1 MLGFSY
7 SSSNKSKVHLRPKKK
22 EEMRIARLGPI
33 NQEKPAVIVSDT
45 EAVFID
51 DVISDF
57 NRIELENSAISK
69 VEKIDLSSRPKVK
82 ISDFRIG
89 SPVAR
94 PTKVICVGLN
104 YAKHAVESGMTA
116 PAEPVIFMKA
126 PDTVIGANDD
136 VVVPPNSQKTDYEV
150 ELCIV
155 IGNNALYLK
164 SPEDAASHILG
175 YTISQD
181 ISERHW
187 QIERSGQWVKGKS
200 FPTFNP
206 MGPWIVTKDEL
217 AKNGLDPS
225 NLALSCTIDGEV
237 RQNSRTD
244 DLIFGINHC
253 VWYISQFMELKAGD
267 VINTGTPA
275 GVGMG
280 FKPEKYLKGGE
291 NIVTTIEGIGTIKNK
306 VVNYK

>member
-1 MLGFSY
+1 
-7 SSSNKSKVHLRPKKK
+7 
-22 EEMRIARLGPI
+22 MRIARLGPI

-45 EAVFID
+45 EAVFVD

-69 VEKIDLSSRPKVK
+69 IEKLDLSSRPKVK

-150 ELCIV
+150 ELCVV
-155 IGNNALYLK
+155 IGKNALYLK
-164 SPEDAASHILG
+164 SPEDAAAHILG

-267 VINTGTPA
+267 VINTGTPE
-275 GVGMG
+275 GVGFG
-280 FKPEKYLKGGE
+280 FRPEKYLKGGE

>member
-1 MLGFSY
+1 M
-7 SSSNKSKVHLRPKKK
+7 K
-22 EEMRIARLGPI
+22 IARLGALG
-33 NQEKPAVIVSDT
+33 QEKPAVIVSDS
-45 EAVFID
+45 EAIFVD

-57 NRIELENSAISK
+57 NRAELENGAITK
-69 VEKIDLSSRPKVK
+69 IEKIDLNGRPKVR
-82 ISDFRIG
+82 IENFRIG

-104 YAKHAVESGMTA
+104 YAKHAVESGMTP

-126 PDTVIGANDD
+126 PDTVIGPNDD
-136 VVVPPNSQKTDYEV
+136 VVVPPNSKKTDYEV

-155 IGNNALYLK
+155 IGKNALYLK
-164 SPEDAASHILG
+164 SPDEASKYILG

-187 QIERSGQWVKGKS
+187 QVERSGQWVKGKS

-206 MGPWIVTKDEL
+206 MGPWIVTADEF
-217 AKNGLDPS
+217 AKNGLDPN
-225 NLALSCTIDGEV
+225 NLSLSCTINGEV
-237 RQNSRTD
+237 RQNSRTN

-267 VINTGTPA
+267 VINTGTPE

-280 FKPEKYLKGGE
+280 FKPEKYLIGGE
-291 NIVTTIEGIGTIKNK
+291 SIVTTIEGIGTIKNK
-306 VVNYK
+306 VINYK

>member
-1 MLGFSY
+1 M
-7 SSSNKSKVHLRPKKK
+7 K
-22 EEMRIARLGPI
+22 IARLGALG
-33 NQEKPAVIVSDT
+33 QEKPAVIVSDS
-45 EAVFID
+45 EAIFVD

-57 NRIELENSAISK
+57 NRAELENGAITK
-69 VEKIDLSSRPKVK
+69 IEKIDLNGRPKVR
-82 ISDFRIG
+82 IENFRIG

-104 YAKHAVESGMTA
+104 YAKHAVESGMT
-116 PAEPVIFMKA
+116 PPTEPVIFMKA
-126 PDTVIGANDD
+126 PDTVIGPNDD
-136 VVVPPNSQKTDYEV
+136 VVVPPNSNKTDYEV

-155 IGNNALYLK
+155 IGKNALYLK
-164 SPEDAASHILG
+164 SPDEASKYILG

-187 QIERSGQWVKGKS
+187 QVERSGQWVKGKS

-206 MGPWIVTKDEL
+206 MGPWIVTADEF
-217 AKNGLDPS
+217 AKNGLDPN
-225 NLALSCTIDGEV
+225 NLSLSCTINGEV
-237 RQNSRTD
+237 RQNSRTN

-267 VINTGTPA
+267 VINTGTPE

-280 FKPEKYLKGGE
+280 FKPEKYLIGGE
-291 NIVTTIEGIGTIKNK
+291 SIVTTIEGIGTIKNK
-306 VVNYK
+306 VINYK

>member
-1 MLGFSY
+1 
-7 SSSNKSKVHLRPKKK
+7 
-22 EEMRIARLGPI
+22 MRIARLGQI
-33 NQEKPAVIVSDT
+33 YKEKPAVVVSDT
-45 EAVFID
+45 EAVFVD
-51 DVISDF
+51 DLISDF
-57 NRIELENSAISK
+57 NRVELENGAM
-69 VEKIDLSSRPKVK
+69 EKLAKADLSNRPKVK
-82 ISDFRIG
+82 IADYRIG

-104 YAKHAVESGMTA
+104 YAKHAVESGTAA

-126 PDTVIGANDD
+126 PDTVIGPNDEI
-136 VVVPPNSQKTDYEV
+136 VVPPNSLKTDYEV
-150 ELCIV
+150 ELCVV
-155 IGNNALYLK
+155 IGKNALYLK
-164 SPEDAASHILG
+164 SPEEAADHILG

-181 ISERHW
+181 VSERHW
-187 QIERSGQWVKGKS
+187 QVERSGQWVKGKS

-206 MGPWIVTKDEL
+206 MGPWIVTAAEL
-217 AKNGLDPS
+217 AKNKLDPN

-237 RQNSRTD
+237 RQNSRTN

-253 VWYISQFMELKAGD
+253 IWYISQFMELKAGD
-267 VINTGTPA
+267 VVNTGTPE

>member
-45 EAVFID
+45 EAVFVD

-69 VEKIDLSSRPKVK
+69 VEKLDLSTRPKVK

-150 ELCIV
+150 ELCVV
-155 IGNNALYLK
+155 IGKNALYLK
-164 SPEDAASHILG
+164 SPEDAAAHILG

>member
-1 MLGFSY
+1 M
-7 SSSNKSKVHLRPKKK
+7 K
-22 EEMRIARLGPI
+22 IARLGALG
-33 NQEKPAVIVSDT
+33 QEKPAVIVSDS
-45 EAVFID
+45 EAIFVD

-57 NRIELENSAISK
+57 NRAELENGAITK
-69 VEKIDLSSRPKVK
+69 IEKIDLNGRPKVR
-82 ISDFRIG
+82 IENFRIG

-104 YAKHAVESGMTA
+104 YAKHAVESGMTP

-126 PDTVIGANDD
+126 PDTVIGPNDD
-136 VVVPPNSQKTDYEV
+136 VVVPPNSNKTDYEV

-155 IGNNALYLK
+155 IGKNALYLK
-164 SPEDAASHILG
+164 SPDEASKYILG

-187 QIERSGQWVKGKS
+187 QVERSGQWVKGKS

-206 MGPWIVTKDEL
+206 MGPWIVTADEFAKD
-217 AKNGLDPS
+217 GLDPN
-225 NLALSCTIDGEV
+225 NLSLSCTINGEV
-237 RQNSRTD
+237 RQNSRTN

-267 VINTGTPA
+267 VINTGTPE

-280 FKPEKYLKGGE
+280 FKPEKYLIGGE
-291 NIVTTIEGIGTIKNK
+291 SIVTTIEGIGTIKNK
-306 VVNYK
+306 VINYK